1 MARLFDVVRELSGQA
16 AAISIP
22 RPYIRFCDGNH
33 NHAAVLSQ
41 LVFWSSTKPDGEWFY
56 KANDEL
62 ASELE
67 MSVDQ
72 VRYAVRQLKTRLDGV
87 IQSRVRKANGVP
99 TTHYQID
106 GNKLVELLFP
116 RIEQDYQI
124 DMGKLPEQESKH
136 NSQMDSVNL
145 PDGNG
150 GITNSTCEN
159 SHIQGSGNITDSINR
174 SLPDTNKQISVAP
187 SKLEPEEPA
196 LFEIPLSRKGQYL
209 GVTQLDIQE
218 YSEAYPAV
226 DIRLHLKRMILWCKN
241 NPQKRKATQKG
252 ARRFIQNWLA
262 KEQDKGRN
270 LPPEQQPQQ
279 AKSDGDEI
287 KSKVRQLEM
296 DIDNENQHLLRVMN
310 YGGSEQAIQASK
322 NKIKRLSD
330 ERRELLDQLAEVDS
344 DGGEVSWRDGFAA

>member
-1 MARLFDVVRELSGQA
+1 
-16 AAISIP
+16 
-22 RPYIRFCDGNH
+22 
-33 NHAAVLSQ
+33 
-41 LVFWSSTKPDGEWFY
+41 
-56 KANDEL
+56 
-62 ASELE
+62 
-67 MSVDQ
+67 MSVKVMSYVWDIPSFKGSDKL
-72 VRYAVRQLKTRLDGV
+72 VMLCLADHADDSGLCWPSIDTIARKSGV
-87 IQSRVRKANGVP
+87 SP
-99 TTHYQID
+99 TTVKSTLKKLEKGGWLFKKNQFKKADTGRLVRSNNQYQLPVMLLKKKAD
-106 GNKLVELLFP
+106 EQTDFEQSNFVCSKVE
-116 RIEQDYQI
+116 R
-124 DMGKLPEQESKH
+124 
-136 NSQMDSVNL
+136 
-145 PDGNG
+145 
-150 GITNSTCEN
+150 
-159 SHIQGSGNITDSINR
+159 
-174 SLPDTNKQISVAP
+174 
-187 SKLEPEEPA
+187 SKLEQTKEHRGVGQIPAGGRSESGYKPPIDPPIEPSSKDLAPSEPLEAEPA
-196 LFEIPLSRKGQYL
+196 LFEIPLSRKGQFL

-218 YSEAYPAV
+218 YTEAYPAV

-262 KEQDKGRN
+262 KEQDKGRC